1 MERVHV
7 LAMSEEDM
15 KVIGITGGIGSGKSA
30 LLNAI
35 GQEYKCRILLADDI
49 ANFLKEPGQS
59 CYDPIVYLLGRDV
72 LDEAGLIDKRKMS
85 DKIFGNEAL
94 LELVNDIVHPAVKH
108 YICKCI
114 EEEREKG
121 QVDFV
126 FVEAA
131 LFIEAGYR
139 DIVDSLWYIFAREEV
154 RIHRLQ
160 EGRGLT
166 LEKIHSIMNNQ
177 LQEEVFRRHCDVVI
191 DNSDSLENSMAQVHR
206 NLQKHEI
213 M

>member
-1 MERVHV
+1 
-7 LAMSEEDM
+7 M

-30 LLNAI
+30 LLAAV
-35 GQEYKCRILLADDI
+35 QKEFSCRVLLADDI

-59 CYDPIVYLLGRDV
+59 CYHALVYLLGEGV
-72 LDEAGLIDKRKMS
+72 LDETKHIDKHKMS
-85 DKIFGNEAL
+85 DMIFGNEAL

-108 YICKCI
+108 YICEAI
-114 EEEREKG
+114 REERTKG
-121 QVDFV
+121 LVDFV

-139 DIVDSLWYIFAREEV
+139 DIVDSLWYIFARKEV

-160 EGRGLT
+160 EGRGYS

-177 LQEEVFRRHCDVVI
+177 LQEEVFRKKCDVII
-191 DNSDSLENSMAQVHR
+191 DNSDSLEKSMAQIRR